1 MKLTRADED
10 KYLLV
15 LAITHYV
22 VAGLV
27 FLVGCVPI
35 LHLTVGI
42 GLLVGDFPPAAGG
55 EAPREALLGMMGG
68 MFVAIAGTIIVL
80 AWSLSAA
87 MIVVGRS
94 LQTKRR
100 HTFCLVVAF
109 VEAMFA
115 PVGTALGLLTIILL
129 LQASVR
135 ARFAGEVVEPG
146 VQPEPV
152 RPPVQ
157 PAT

>member
-42 GLLVGDFPPAAGG
+42 GLMVGDFPAAQGQPPPPEG
-55 EAPREALLGMMGG
+55 LIGMMGG
-68 MFVAIAGTIIVL
+68 FFVAIAGTIIVL
-80 AWSLSAA
+80 AWSLSASMVA
-87 MIVVGRS
+87 VGRS
-94 LQTKRR
+94 LQTRRR

-129 LQASVR
+129 LQSSVR
-135 ARFAGEVVEPG
+135 ARFEGEAVEP
-146 VQPEPV
+146 
-152 RPPVQ
+152 PPADPP
-157 PAT
+157 PA

>member
-1 MKLTRADED
+1 VKLTRADED

-15 LAITHYV
+15 LAITHDV

-42 GLLVGDFPPAAGG
+42 GLLVGDFPPDAHGQ
-55 EAPREALLGMMGG
+55 APPEALIGMMGG
-68 MFVAIAGTIIVL
+68 FFVAIAGTIIVL
-80 AWSLSAA
+80 AWSLSAS
-87 MIVVGRS
+87 MIVVARS

-109 VEAMFA
+109 VESMFA

-129 LQASVR
+129 LQSSVR
-135 ARFAGEVVEPG
+135 ARFEGEAADP
-146 VQPEPV
+146 PPAD
-152 RPPVQ
+152 RPP
-157 PAT
+157 A